1 MKQGVVDG
9 QENPIGTIYDLKL
22 YETQKYM
29 STLNS
34 TYVSNFNVISKR
46 SWDKLTPEQ
55 QKILIEGSGNA
66 AKAAR
71 KLLRAGFL
79 VMLPQRMYSGTTGFT
94 LPAIPF
100 FILAGNL
107 MNVGGNAI
115 FLITLPIFMKI
126 CPLFGVDMVNIGVAM
141 TVLIMVG
148 KEGLNHIKQLSPP
161 QPATA
166 LPHLVFLKPPYPISG
181 YTARVGVTPLHY
193 RWRCLMK
200 FRNSLAGLALAVGAL
215 GMMST
220 PVSALELKAADVH
233 PEGYPNVVAMQ
244 NLGKKLEAA
253 TSGRLTLKMFPGA
266 ILGDEK
272 AMIEQ
277 TQVGAIA
284 ILRTS
289 LGPVGP
295 VVPEVNVFNMPFVF
309 RDEAHMRKVIDGEI
323 GNELL
328 AKINA
333 SPAKMVALG
342 WMDGGTRSLYLKKA
356 VKTPA
361 DLKGQ
366 KVRMMGNPLFI
377 DTMNAMG
384 GNGIAM
390 GFGELYSALQTGV
403 VDGAE
408 NNPPTY
414 FTQNHHTVAK
424 YYSLTGHLI
433 IPEIFV
439 MSKVVWDKL
448 SADDQALMKKLAREA
463 QMEQR
468 ELWDKKVAE
477 SVDGLKKAGVE
488 FVEVDKKAFY
498 DLTAPVREKY
508 GKEYAELIKRIEA
521 VK

>member
-1 MKQGVVDG
+1 
-9 QENPIGTIYDLKL
+9 
-22 YETQKYM
+22 
-29 STLNS
+29 
-34 TYVSNFNVISKR
+34 
-46 SWDKLTPEQ
+46 
-55 QKILIEGSGNA
+55 
-66 AKAAR
+66 
-71 KLLRAGFL
+71 
-79 VMLPQRMYSGTTGFT
+79 
-94 LPAIPF
+94 
-100 FILAGNL
+100 
-107 MNVGGNAI
+107 
-115 FLITLPIFMKI
+115 
-126 CPLFGVDMVNIGVAM
+126 
-141 TVLIMVG
+141 
-148 KEGLNHIKQLSPP
+148 
-161 QPATA
+161 
-166 LPHLVFLKPPYPISG
+166 
-181 YTARVGVTPLHY
+181 
-193 RWRCLMK
+193 MK
-200 FRNSLAGLALAVGAL
+200 FRNSLTSLALAIGAL

-253 TSGRLTLKMFPGA
+253 TQGRLTLKMFPGA
-266 ILGDEK
+266 ILGGEK
-272 AMIEQ
+272 EMIEQ

-328 AKINA
+328 AKITA
-333 SPAKMVALG
+333 SPSKMVALG

-408 NNPPTY
+408 NNEPTY

-439 MSKVVWDKL
+439 MSRVVWDKL

-477 SVDGLKKAGVE
+477 SKEGLKKAGVE
-488 FVEVDKKAFY
+488 FIEVDKKPFY
-498 DLTAPVREKY
+498 DATAPVREKY
-508 GKEYAELIKRIEA
+508 GKDYAELIKRIEA